1 MAKLFFF
8 LFIISTALYSQPV
21 AAEEVLK
28 DDVTNGLVWYSI
40 PLRGHSSNS
49 SDDTILRSPALTPV
63 KAFMCE
69 KTMRLDFS
77 SSIKDV
83 IITVVNAS
91 TGEVVYSENFATPE
105 VVFINLDAE
114 EAGDYRLDVMGDATA
129 LWAEFSL

>member
-1 MAKLFFF
+1 
-8 LFIISTALYSQPV
+8 LYSQPV

-28 DDVTNGLVWYSI
+28 YDVTNGLVWYSV
-40 PLRGHSSNS
+40 PVRGHSSNS
-49 SDDTILRSPALTPV
+49 SDDKILRSPALTPV

-114 EAGDYRLDVMGDATA
+114 EAGDYRLDVTGDATA